1 MNDREKI
8 ISAIERAK
16 TQSKKNALDS
26 IIVPFKEADM
36 IIALLKE
43 QETVI
48 RCKDCIYWHESA
60 TNHGYGDCGQA
71 NGIALKDENWY
82 CADRKRR

>member
-1 MNDREKI
+1 MPLKEQK
-8 ISAIERAK
+8 K
-16 TQSKKNALDS
+16 QSEENVQKYIL
-26 IIVPFKEADM
+26 VPLKEADM

-43 QETVI
+43 QETVVW
-48 RCKDCIYWHESA
+48 RKDCIYWHESA

-82 CADRKRR
+82 CADGKRR